1 MCFAKSSPTV
11 VKADPVIAQEPVVR
25 KEADASLTKNVK
37 DEKNKGAFLQNIKTS
52 AYGLSE
58 VANVQK
64 KTLLG
69 E

>member
-11 VKADPVIAQEPVVR
+11 VKTDPVVVQDPVVR
-25 KEADASLTKNVK
+25 KEANASLTKNTK
-37 DEKNKGAFLQNIKTS
+37 DERNKGAFLQNIKTS
-52 AYGLSE
+52 NYGLNE
-58 VANVQK
+58 TANVQK